1 VIVLGPVAS
10 PDAPILEPVTGTD
23 EEKRERQQEVTAAV
37 LKIVGVAVAIG
48 LVIGVGAWI
57 MVKALGLDAPDTA
70 SPGVGQIEP
79 RTPLPTTALPVPS
92 GSDLPTPDN
101 TGLVTPGATATGEL
115 YVSASPVMVKPN
127 ERINLTGTYRRGEGA
142 RLQVQ
147 RFQGGWSDFP
157 VTVSVSGGLFNTYV
171 YTGRSGPQ
179 RFRVLDLASG
189 RKSNEVRVTV
199 G

>member
-1 VIVLGPVAS
+1 MARRDDEDSPWTRQLLVGVGVL
-10 PDAPILEPVTGTD
+10 
-23 EEKRERQQEVTAAV
+23 
-37 LKIVGVAVAIG
+37 VAVA
-48 LVIGVGAWI
+48 LVIGGVMSA
-57 MVKALGLDAPDTA
+57 VALGAAKVTGIDQAESGATSPPRLVIPSEEPTTKPEPYPDPERTRSDPTPTA
-70 SPGVGQIEP
+70 SAPAQARPHEKKRKTKAISLQAFP
-79 RTPLPTTALPVPS
+79 RR
-92 GSDLPTPDN
+92 
-101 TGLVTPGATATGEL
+101 
-115 YVSASPVMVKPN
+115 VSAN